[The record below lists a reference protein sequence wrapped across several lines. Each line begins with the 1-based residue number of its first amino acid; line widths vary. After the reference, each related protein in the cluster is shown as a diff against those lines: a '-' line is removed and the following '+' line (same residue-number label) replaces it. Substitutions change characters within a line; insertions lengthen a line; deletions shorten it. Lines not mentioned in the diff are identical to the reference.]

1 MNNLRKYREKRGLSV
16 EDVASFLGK
25 SASTIRA
32 WESGE
37 YIPNGTAF
45 GIRAICSIYGCTIE
59 DLIAIERA
67 VLISRGVSEISAK
80 MQLKN
85 TVDPNGRKIP
95 PACDRP
101 EIFHSPGE
109 TSEH

>member
-16 EDVASFLGK
+16 EDVASFLDK

-37 YIPNGTAF
+37 YLPNGTAF

-85 TVDPNGRKIP
+85 TTDPNGRKIP

-101 EIFHSPGE
+101 EVHNSSGISN
-109 TSEH
+109 EH

>member
-1 MNNLRKYREKRGLSV
+1 MSNLRKYREKRGLTV

-37 YIPNGTAF
+37 YLPNGTAF

-59 DLIAIERA
+59 DLIAIERS

-85 TVDPNGRKIP
+85 IAANPNGPIP